1 MLKFS
6 VAPKRVAEA
15 FIFACEAELQ
25 APKPGNVH
33 IFASGHGMATQDFVD
48 SAHVAAPF
56 IADPNLTVGA
66 KILAATKATWAAV
79 GQNTNLGIILLC
91 APLAQAALNA
101 ATADLRLETSQ
112 LCKALGLDDAR
123 DAFQAIQLASPAG
136 LGAST
141 TDDVR
146 APAQTTL
153 ASAMAQAAPRD
164 RIAYQYA
171 HDYCDIFDIG
181 LKSLDRA
188 REAGEDEIL
197 STLTVY
203 LAFLGS
209 FQDSHIARKYGP
221 HRAQSVLLE
230 ARSFIAQFSGA
241 ARSQRIAAALKWDAE
256 LKQKRLNPGTSA
268 DLTVA
273 TLFADKLGQS
283 LANVPK
289 NG

>member
-6 VAPKRVAEA
+6 VASERVAQA
-15 FIFACEAELQ
+15 FITACEAELQ

-48 SAHVAAPF
+48 SARVAAPF
-56 IADPNLTVGA
+56 ISDPNLSVGA
-66 KILAATKATWAAV
+66 KILAATRATWATV

-101 ATADLRLETSQ
+101 ATADLRNETSQ
-112 LCKALGLDDAR
+112 LCKTLGRDDAR
-123 DAFQAIQLASPAG
+123 DAFQAIQLANPAG

-141 TDDVR
+141 KDDVR

-153 ASAMAQAAPRD
+153 AAAMAHAAPYD

-171 HDYCDIFDIG
+171 NDFRDIFDIG
-181 LKSLDRA
+181 LNSLARA
-188 REAGEDEIL
+188 RAAGEDEVL

-203 LAFLGS
+203 LTFLGS
-209 FQDSHIARKYGP
+209 FPDSHIARKYGP
-221 HRAQSVLLE
+221 HRAQSLLLD
-230 ARSFIAQFSGA
+230 ARGFNAQFSSA
-241 ARSQRIAAALKWDAE
+241 ARSDRIASALKWDAA
-256 LKQKRLNPGTSA
+256 LKQNSLNPGTSA

-273 TLFADKLGQS
+273 TLFADKLAQS

>member
-1 MLKFS
+1 MLTFS
-6 VAPKRVAEA
+6 VAPKLVAQA

-33 IFASGHGMATQDFVD
+33 IFASGHGMATQDFID
-48 SAHVAAPF
+48 SARVAAPS

-66 KILAATKATWAAV
+66 KILAATKATWTAV
-79 GQNTNLGIILLC
+79 GQNTNLGILLLC
-91 APLAQAALNA
+91 APLAQAAHNA
-101 ATADLRLETSQ
+101 ASTDLRLATSQ
-112 LCKALGLDDAR
+112 RCKTLGLDDAR

-141 TDDVR
+141 KDDVR

-153 ASAMAQAAPRD
+153 AAAMAHAAPRD

-171 HDYCDIFDIG
+171 NDFCDIFDIG
-181 LKSLDRA
+181 LNSLDRA

-203 LAFLGS
+203 LAFLSS
-209 FQDSHIARKYGP
+209 FPDSHIARKYGL
-221 HRAQSVLLE
+221 HRAQRILME
-230 ARSFIAQFSGA
+230 ARSFNAQFSGA
-241 ARSQRIAAALKWDAE
+241 SRSRRIAAALKWDAT

-273 TLFADKLGQS
+273 TLFADKLAQS
-283 LANVPK
+283 LANAPK